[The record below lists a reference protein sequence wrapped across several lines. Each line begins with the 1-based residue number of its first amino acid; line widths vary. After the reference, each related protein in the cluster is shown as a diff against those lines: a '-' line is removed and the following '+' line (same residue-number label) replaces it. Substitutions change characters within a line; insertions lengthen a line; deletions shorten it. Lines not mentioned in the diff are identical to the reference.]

1 MEIVEAYED
10 NRSEIREYRLL
21 NCFHF
26 CMLSLGP
33 LDLVAEPV
41 IIIRKSRQAVI
52 LYVEDGQEIWVKES
66 RKFLLGPG

>member
-10 NRSEIREYRLL
+10 NRSEIREYQLL

-33 LDLVAEPV
+33 LDLVVELV

-52 LYVEDGQEIWVKES
+52 LYVEDEQETWVK
-66 RKFLLGPG
+66 KFLPAPG